1 MGCDLRYPVM
11 HKIFGLRD
19 FHVVVNTLVDEEN
32 LPETWWQEAGP
43 GLKVAT
49 VGAVPPNPDEL
60 PGSRRFAHLVAQVR
74 ETFDYLLIDAPPSA
88 WFPTQPYSPHR
99 ETASCWS
106 SIVRTVAKGSCSK
119 PGTAWKRSVQTNAAL
134 L

>member
-1 MGCDLRYPVM
+1 MDCDLCNPMM
-11 HKIFGLRD
+11 HKIFGLRN
-19 FHVVVNTLVDEEN
+19 FHGVVNALVDEVN

-49 VGAVPPNPDEL
+49 VGAVPPNLVEL
-60 PGSRRFAHLVAQVR
+60 PGSRRFAHLVAQAR

-88 WFPTQPYSPHR
+88 WFPTRPYSPHK

-106 SIVRTVAKGSCSK
+106 SIGRTVAKGSCSK
-119 PGTAWKRSVQTNAAL
+119 PGTAWKRSVQTSAAL